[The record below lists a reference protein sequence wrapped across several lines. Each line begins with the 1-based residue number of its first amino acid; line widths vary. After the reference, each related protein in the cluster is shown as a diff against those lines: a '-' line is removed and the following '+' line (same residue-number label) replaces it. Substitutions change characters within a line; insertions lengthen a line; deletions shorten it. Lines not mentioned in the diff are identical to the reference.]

1 MMGVMEVRG
10 LHTLICEVSDMDR
23 AVAFYRD
30 VLGFKPGYLSPHWSS
45 LSAGATNIGL
55 HPPFERSSDRR
66 GGGWIFGIEVD
77 DMREFR
83 RKLTEAG
90 VTLSDYH
97 DTPSGAIV
105 DFTDPDG
112 NRIQAIQPGL
122 MSKDL
127 VW

>member
-1 MMGVMEVRG
+1 MMGVMEVKG

-30 VLGFKPGYLSPHWSS
+30 VLGFTPGYLDPHWSS
-45 LSAGATNIGL
+45 LRAGTTTIGL
-55 HPPFERSSDRR
+55 HPPFTEAAPVR
-66 GGGWIFGIEVD
+66 GGGWVFGMEVD
-77 DMREFR
+77 DMRAFR
-83 RKLTEAG
+83 QKLTEAG
-90 VTLSDYH
+90 VALGDYH
-97 DTPSGAIV
+97 DTPSGAIL

-112 NRIQAIQPGL
+112 NRLQVIQPGL